1 MKFLIGVVGL
11 IIFAGSVFGST
22 CWVSEQPMAQSI
34 DMIGTSELVN
44 WQKTTY
50 WLNYSG
56 VASTSLK
63 FSVKFDSNSP
73 QRVHMQ
79 KFENTPAS
87 FSTPFSIVSD
97 SGDLIHGPA
106 VLTVKD
112 DFGKCKFNF
121 RVVRVHKMEIGGAYK
136 IPDLV
141 SNMCIGS
148 TFSTTINTVSR
159 ARVYLYIQHT
169 AVGDLE
175 ITLQAPNNGPVVTLS
190 DNNSGLGDNFGA
202 GLGFVNPGYGWT
214 LTVFDDDAS
223 THHIRYTAIFR
234 LVSTSKSIDRVGKS
248 QRESSEWYVE
258 YLHKRHSSSR

>member
-1 MKFLIGVVGL
+1 MKFFIGVLGL
-11 IIFAGSVFGST
+11 IIFAGGAFASS
-22 CWVSEQPMAQSI
+22 CWVSEQPMTQSI
-34 DMIGTSELVN
+34 NLIGTSEVVN

-63 FSVKFDSNSP
+63 FSVKFNSNSP

-79 KFENTPAS
+79 KFENTPAN

-121 RVVRVHKMEIGGAYK
+121 KVVRVHKMEIGGPYK

-141 SNMCIGS
+141 SNLCIGS
-148 TFSTTINTVSR
+148 SFLTTINTV
-159 ARVYLYIQHT
+159 AGVRVYLYIQHT
-169 AVGDLE
+169 A
-175 ITLQAPNNGPVVTLS
+175 A
-190 DNNSGLGDNFGA
+190 
-202 GLGFVNPGYGWT
+202 
-214 LTVFDDDAS
+214 
-223 THHIRYTAIFR
+223 
-234 LVSTSKSIDRVGKS
+234 
-248 QRESSEWYVE
+248 
-258 YLHKRHSSSR
+258 